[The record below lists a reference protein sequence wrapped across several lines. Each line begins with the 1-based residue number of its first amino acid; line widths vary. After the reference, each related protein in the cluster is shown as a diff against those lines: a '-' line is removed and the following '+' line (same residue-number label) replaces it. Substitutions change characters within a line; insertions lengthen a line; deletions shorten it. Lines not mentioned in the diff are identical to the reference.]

1 MNEKDVEGL
10 FALSGFHDE
19 ERERKKERVCAS
31 QRIREKS
38 SETKT
43 NFVSAV
49 NAGPFMEEWVSGG
62 EKEVYSLKTLISR
75 RGCLLNFQDVFAS

>member
-19 ERERKKERVCAS
+19 ERERKRERVCAS

-43 NFVSAV
+43 NFVSAKK
-49 NAGPFMEEWVSGG
+49 A
-62 EKEVYSLKTLISR
+62 
-75 RGCLLNFQDVFAS
+75 DVE